1 MKRWVLT
8 KMTIGLFFC
17 LAIAHTGR
25 AQQEAEREKIR
36 QIEMEK
42 QALQQRQLRA
52 QLDSAVLLTDAG
64 LYDAADTKY
73 LSVLKG
79 MRSIPSD
86 LTYHFGRNS
95 FHLQKYSQS
104 VDWLNKYIQLK
115 GTSGQYYEDALGWLK
130 KAEQMVLAEKQQQA
144 AVAGEIL
151 SRDFEIDCGP
161 TGRVVCPVCNGS
173 TVVIRKTYLGESYKT
188 CGYCSKNGYL
198 NCSEYNQLLRGE
210 LRPGSN

>member
-1 MKRWVLT
+1 MKRWNMGKASIGMVL
-8 KMTIGLFFC
+8 C
-17 LAIAHTGR
+17 LAWAHPTF

-42 QALQQRQLRA
+42 QAQQQRQLRA

-64 LYDAADTKY
+64 LYAAADAKY
-73 LSVLKG
+73 LAVLKG

-115 GTSGQYYEDALGWLK
+115 GTTGQHYEDALAWLK

-144 AVAGEIL
+144 EAAGEIL

-210 LRPGSN
+210 LKPGSN